1 MPQYDALVSGIIM
14 HQNYFTKNFLFVQQQ
29 ILLQVYLI
37 QYLSKKL
44 TKTLDIRREE
54 TFSKLHFPHDFF
66 TEGSFIFSSIPQHSN
81 KSKYFPLSNF
91 SLLNAKLQKKCNS
104 NSKQNKIIRLAE
116 DIRDRLQSKNQTSF
130 FSIKYAFLRKQNV
143 VLLLQRVVDLYPLI

>member
-1 MPQYDALVSGIIM
+1 MPILWFFYKMPQYDALVSGIIM

-29 ILLQVYLI
+29 IPLPSYLI

-66 TEGSFIFSSIPQHSN
+66 TEGSFNFSSIPQHSN

-116 DIRDRLQSKNQTSF
+116 DIRDRLQSKHKKVFLF
-130 FSIKYAFLRKQNV
+130 FNKIC
-143 VLLLQRVVDLYPLI
+143 I